1 LGRRLVKSTIDWA
14 QEQGMEQ
21 VELDVTL
28 GNTAA
33 EALYLSMEFKPVGS
47 PIPLRPGS
55 HLLEQLM
62 PAQSH

>member
-1 LGRRLVKSTIDWA
+1 
-14 QEQGMEQ
+14 MEQ

-62 PAQSH
+62 RRSL